1 MGDNLSPPA
10 VEDRKSKN
18 DHPDWTIGGLLNWTA
33 QYLLKKGSEFP
44 RLDTEVLLAHVLQ
57 CRRIDLYARY
67 EEKTDEEVRQRFREL
82 IQRRVEGC
90 PVAYLVGRKEFYSLP
105 LKVSP
110 AVPDNVSVPPG
121 CAPSPPVKFF
131 STV

>member
-44 RLDTEVLLAHVLQ
+44 RLDTEVLLAHVLH

-67 EEKTDEEVRQRFREL
+67 EEKADEAVRQAGAC
-82 IQRRVEGC
+82 QR
-90 PVAYLVGRKEFYSLP
+90 PQSAGR
-105 LKVSP
+105 
-110 AVPDNVSVPPG
+110 
-121 CAPSPPVKFF
+121 
-131 STV
+131 